1 MSSSI
6 GSNETRVLKA
16 KKNGNPVHNKHKHKI
31 IIRGDSHAQGCVE
44 RLIYQLGNSYKVI
57 GYVQLNADVGIIT

>member
-6 GSNETRVLKA
+6 GSNETRELKA
-16 KKNGNPVHNKHKHKI
+16 KKNGNPVHNKHKI